1 MLLDIKKLFT
11 KGTTIGRVEY
21 WRTVY
26 GLLLFPMIL
35 VYLAIL
41 IPPNNKLYLIAVILA
56 LIVLI
61 PYGIIYWTATYRRLN
76 NIFDNTI
83 ISIIL
88 LVVCFLCMRIFKFA
102 RIFNI
107 LLVIVPGKKHSEN
120 KVSSKLFWSTFPLAV
135 ILLYTNQYLGFN
147 RHITSEAMANT
158 LQVKD
163 RIIINIF
170 DKEYHRGDII
180 IHDTDKKGIVY
191 VKRIVA
197 LPGEKVEIKELQD
210 GSHCIYING
219 KELSEPYVK
228 NVYDYPKLSSMPHAT
243 MVVPAD
249 SYYVVGDNRGNS
261 FDSRYYG
268 AVKRDIIKGK
278 VSHIWYP
285 LNRRQVFTTPQYS
298 FNESDKTIAYNDS
311 HIKDVETYMA
321 YMQKTMKTNWNPPE
335 FDNSMTTTVMFTIM
349 KDGTITNPKIKTSS
363 GNSEMDNI
371 AIATVRNVAK
381 LPPLPTEIAKQHE
394 KTDVEFTFTY
404 NVKQKTVEK

>member
-41 IPPNNKLYLIAVILA
+41 TPPNNKLYLIAVILA

-102 RIFNI
+102 WIFNI
-107 LLVIVPGKKHSEN
+107 LLVIIPGKKHSEN
-120 KVSSKLFWSTFPLAV
+120 KVSSKLFWATFPLAV

-170 DKEYHRGDII
+170 DKDYHRGDII
-180 IHDTDKKGIVY
+180 IHNTDKKGIVF

-210 GSHCIYING
+210 GSYGVYING
-219 KELSEPYVK
+219 KKLDEPYVK

-243 MVVPAD
+243 MVVPED
-249 SYYVVGDNRGNS
+249 SYYVIGDNRGNS

-285 LNRRQVFTTPQYS
+285 ISRRQVFTTPQYS
-298 FNESDKTIAYNDS
+298 SIASATPTVIND
-311 HIKDVETYMA
+311 VTAYMA
-321 YMQKTMKTNWNPPE
+321 YMQKTMKSNWNPPE
-335 FDNSMTTTVMFTIM
+335 FDNSMTATVMFTIM

-363 GNSEMDNI
+363 GNSDMDNV
-371 AIATVRNVAK
+371 AMATVKKVEK
-381 LPPLPTEIAKQHE
+381 LPPLPNELAKKHG
-394 KTDVEFTFTY
+394 KIDTLFTFEY
-404 NVKQKTVEK
+404 NVHKKNKQ